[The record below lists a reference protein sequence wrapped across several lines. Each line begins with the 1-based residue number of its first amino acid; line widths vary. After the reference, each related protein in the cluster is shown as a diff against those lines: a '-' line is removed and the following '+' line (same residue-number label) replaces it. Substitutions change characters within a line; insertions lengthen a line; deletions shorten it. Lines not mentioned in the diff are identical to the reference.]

1 MEEKTAPNAAHST
14 GCFVCNTAIPFLKS
28 LGPSEA
34 TKQHFRNSRI
44 EFLKGVRTLLDEK
57 IGRLSQE
64 GVKGTH
70 VAVE

>member
-1 MEEKTAPNAAHST
+1 MDEKNAAQS
-14 GCFVCNTAIPFLKS
+14 GCFICATAIPMLERMWS
-28 LGPSEA
+28 DA
-34 TKQHFRNSRI
+34 TKDHFRNSRI